1 MNIEDIYEIY
11 KRYPSVQTDTRKLK
25 RGDLFFALKG
35 PNFNGN
41 EFTRQALEQGAAF
54 AIVDEV
60 LPFNDDRLIKTE
72 NVLLTL
78 QELSKYHRLALE
90 RDGGEKSTSFLAIT
104 GSNGKTTTKEL
115 IHKVLSTKY
124 KTYSTRGNL
133 NNHIG
138 VPLTILEIRPDV
150 EIAVI
155 EMGANHL
162 GEIAGYC
169 EYAMPTHGMITNC
182 GKAHLEGFGS
192 VENVRKGKG
201 ELFQYLREH
210 NGTVFV
216 NADDASVVSLASGI
230 EKSFFYGSNGKNVSG
245 VILESDPFIQVII
258 NGTTPLS
265 FRTNLVGNYNFSNLL
280 AAVSIGRYFKVE
292 DEKIKEAVESY
303 FPTNSRSQL
312 LQLGSNQIISDT
324 YNANPGS
331 MKAAIENFAAMNG
344 DKKIL
349 ILGSMMELGD
359 QSEEEHAAVISLIE
373 KYKWSHVVLVG
384 KEFMNINHPYISL
397 ENSTDAA
404 QWLKQTHPQHAQVLL
419 KGSRSMQ
426 MEKVLE

>member
-1 MNIEDIYEIY
+1 MNLEDIYRIY
-11 KRYPSVQTDTRKLK
+11 KRNPSVQTDTRKLK
-25 RGDLFFALKG
+25 EGDLFMALKG

-41 EFTRQALEQGAAF
+41 EFVRLALDQGAAF
-54 AIVDEV
+54 AIVDEA
-60 LPFNDDRLIKTE
+60 LPFTDDRLIKTE

-78 QELSKYHRLALE
+78 QELSKYHRLVLE
-90 RDGGEKSTSFLAIT
+90 RDGGERSPSFLAIT

-115 IHKVLSTKY
+115 INKVLSTKY
-124 KTYSTRGNL
+124 KTYATRGNL

-192 VENVRKGKG
+192 VENVKKGKG
-201 ELFQYLREH
+201 ELFQYLRAH
-210 NGTVFV
+210 DRTVFV

-230 EKSFFYGSNGKNVSG
+230 EKSIFYGSNGKNVSG
-245 VILESDPFIQVII
+245 VILESDPFIQVSI
-258 NGTTPLS
+258 NSSTPFS

-292 DEKIKEAVESY
+292 DKTIKEAIESY

-312 LQLGSNQIISDT
+312 LQLGSNLIISDT

-349 ILGSMMELGD
+349 MLGSMKELGD
-359 QSEEEHAAVISLIE
+359 QSDEEHTAVISLIE
-373 KYKWSHVVLVG
+373 
-384 KEFMNINHPYISL
+384 
-397 ENSTDAA
+397 
-404 QWLKQTHPQHAQVLL
+404 
-419 KGSRSMQ
+419 
-426 MEKVLE
+426 